1 MANYVSAQLISF
13 ARTALLGLVAGTVYD
28 LLRCVRLRC
37 SRGLLLTHLLDTL
50 YVAAALLV
58 LFLFTLKQGE
68 GEMRL
73 YMLLAIVL
81 GQSVYFLA
89 LSPVFTPI
97 WRLWVDTVAEVL
109 TLFGRPLIA
118 VLRCAKKFQIY
129 IKKLFYFWRKYA
141 TIGK

>member
-1 MANYVSAQLISF
+1 MANYVTAQLISF
-13 ARTALLGLVAGTVYD
+13 ARAALLGLVAGTVYD
-28 LLRCVRLRC
+28 VLRCVRLRR
-37 SRGLLLTHLLDTL
+37 SRSRLLTHLLDAL
-50 YVAAALLV
+50 YVVLTLLV

-81 GQSVYFLA
+81 GLSIYFLA
-89 LSPVFTPI
+89 LSPVFSPI
-97 WRLWVDTVAEVL
+97 WQLWVDTVAEVL
-109 TLFGRPLIA
+109 ALLGRPVVVALG
-118 VLRCAKKFQIY
+118 CGKKFQIY

>member
-1 MANYVSAQLISF
+1 MANYVTAQLISF
-13 ARTALLGLVAGTVYD
+13 ARAALLGLVAGTVYD
-28 LLRCVRLRC
+28 VLRCVRLRR
-37 SRGLLLTHLLDTL
+37 SRSRLLTHLLDAL
-50 YVAAALLV
+50 YVVLTLLV

-81 GQSVYFLA
+81 GLSIYFLA
-89 LSPVFTPI
+89 LSPVFSPI
-97 WRLWVDTVAEVL
+97 WQLWVDTVAEVL
-109 TLFGRPLIA
+109 ALLGRPVVVALG
-118 VLRCAKKFQIY
+118 CGKNFQIY

>member
-1 MANYVSAQLISF
+1 MANYISAQLISF
-13 ARTALLGLVAGTVYD
+13 ARAALLGLVAGTVYD
-28 LLRCVRLRC
+28 LLRCVRLRQR
-37 SRGLLLTHLLDTL
+37 SRLLTHLLDAL
-50 YVAAALLV
+50 YVASALLV

-81 GQSVYFLA
+81 GLSTYFLA
-89 LSPVFTPI
+89 LSPIFTPI
-97 WRLWVDTVAEVL
+97 WRLWVDIAAEVL
-109 TLFGRPLIA
+109 ALFARPFLA
-118 VLRCAKKFQIY
+118 ALRCGKKFQLY

>member
-1 MANYVSAQLISF
+1 MANYISAQLISF
-13 ARTALLGLVAGTVYD
+13 ARAALLGLVAGTVYD
-28 LLRCVRLRC
+28 LLRCVRLRQRS
-37 SRGLLLTHLLDTL
+37 SRLLTHLLDGI
-50 YVAAALLV
+50 YVVLALLV

-81 GQSVYFLA
+81 GLSVYFLA

-97 WRLWVDTVAEVL
+97 WRLWVDTAAEVL
-109 TLFGRPLIA
+109 ALFAKPFLA
-118 VLRCAKKFQIY
+118 ALRCGKKFQIY

>member
-1 MANYVSAQLISF
+1 MANYVTAQLISF
-13 ARTALLGLVAGTVYD
+13 ARAALLGLVAGTVYD
-28 LLRCVRLRC
+28 VLRCVRLRR
-37 SRGLLLTHLLDTL
+37 SRSRLLTHLLDAL
-50 YVAAALLV
+50 YVVLTLLV

-81 GQSVYFLA
+81 GLSIYFLA
-89 LSPVFTPI
+89 LSPVFSPI
-97 WRLWVDTVAEVL
+97 WRLWVNTVAEVL
-109 TLFGRPLIA
+109 ALFGRPLA
-118 VLRCAKKFQIY
+118 AALGFGKKFQIY